1 MIDLSQYEDA
11 ATLNRWFLNNF
22 PVGRI
27 DLQIAEIN
35 LDKGIV
41 IFKGSVY
48 RDSNDLNPAVSNYA
62 KGERDDY
69 PAHMRKWYLEDT
81 ATSCIARCLTLLKG
95 SNKTAPKESME
106 RATSWSVEPKV
117 ALDKELLTGTT
128 AVSQSKDLSY
138 GLPGSRSAAVADVLR
153 ASFAEQGQAEGHSS
167 LPQQYCE
174 DGTMMLFKTGIN
186 KTTGKPYQGYVC
198 SCGKPQ
204 GQQCA
209 AKWASQSQNGNWYFK
224 ESVSG

>member
-22 PVGRI
+22 PLGRI

-48 RDSNDLNPAVSNYA
+48 RDVNDAAPAVSNYA

-95 SNKTAPKESME
+95 SNKTAPKESMV
-106 RATSWSVEPKV
+106 RATSWSVEPKI
-117 ALDKELLTGTT
+117 ALDEALRSDMTVVPETLMREVGT
-128 AVSQSKDLSY
+128 
-138 GLPGSRSAAVADVLR
+138 LP
-153 ASFAEQGQAEGHSS
+153 EQV
-167 LPQQYCE
+167 CD
-174 DGTMMLFKTGIN
+174 DGTRMRFKEGIS
-186 KTTGKPYQGYVC
+186 KTTQKPFKGYVC
-198 SCGKPQ
+198 ECGRGCP
-204 GQQCA
+204 
-209 AKWASQSQNGNWYFK
+209 AKWASLSANGNWYFK
-224 ESVSG
+224 EVVSG

>member
-22 PVGRI
+22 PLGRI

-95 SNKTAPKESME
+95 SNKTAPKESMV
-106 RATSWSVEPKV
+106 RATSWSVEPKPE
-117 ALDKELLTGTT
+117 LERELLQVNPVESLTRE
-128 AVSQSKDLSY
+128 VEN
-138 GLPGSRSAAVADVLR
+138 LR
-153 ASFAEQGQAEGHSS
+153 ELHCEG
-167 LPQQYCE
+167 
-174 DGTMMLFKTGIN
+174 GVRMLYKAGIS
-186 KTTGKPYQGYVC
+186 KTTNKPFAGYVC
-198 SCGKPQ
+198 VCGQKCQPVW
-204 GQQCA
+204 GT
-209 AKWASQSQNGNWYFK
+209 AKGDGTFVFK
-224 ESVSG
+224 ESING

>member
-22 PVGRI
+22 PLGRI

-48 RDSNDLNPAVSNYA
+48 RDVNDAAPAVSNYA

-95 SNKTAPKESME
+95 SNKTAPKESMV
-106 RATSWSVEPKV
+106 RATSWSVEPKI
-117 ALDKELLTGTT
+117 ALDEALRSDTDVVPEIVMRELGT
-128 AVSQSKDLSY
+128 
-138 GLPGSRSAAVADVLR
+138 
-153 ASFAEQGQAEGHSS
+153 
-167 LPQQYCE
+167 LPQQVCE
-174 DGTMMLFKTGIN
+174 DGTRMRFKEGIS
-186 KTTGKPYQGYVC
+186 KTTQKPFKGYVC
-198 SCGKPQ
+198 ECGRGCP
-204 GQQCA
+204 
-209 AKWASQSQNGNWYFK
+209 AKWASLSQNGTWYFK
-224 ESVSG
+224 EVVSG

>member
-22 PVGRI
+22 PLGRI

-48 RDSNDLNPAVSNYA
+48 RDVNDAAPAVSNYA

-95 SNKTAPKESME
+95 SNKTAPKESMV
-106 RATSWSVEPKV
+106 RATSWSVEPKA
-117 ALDKELLTGTT
+117 ALLDEFKN
-128 AVSQSKDLSY
+128 ADRQ
-138 GLPGSRSAAVADVLR
+138 AAEV
-153 ASFAEQGQAEGHSS
+153 FAEAVRNAPDIVMREVGT
-167 LPQQYCE
+167 LPEQVCD
-174 DGTMMLFKTGIN
+174 DGTRMRFKEGIS
-186 KTTGKPYQGYVC
+186 KTTQKPFKGYVC
-198 SCGKPQ
+198 ECGRGCP
-204 GQQCA
+204 
-209 AKWASQSQNGNWYFK
+209 AKWASLSANGNWYFK
-224 ESVSG
+224 EVVSG

>member
-22 PVGRI
+22 PLGRI

-48 RDSNDLNPAVSNYA
+48 RDVNDAAPAVSNYA

-95 SNKTAPKESME
+95 SNKTAPKESMV
-106 RATSWSVEPKV
+106 RATSWSVEPKA
-117 ALDKELLTGTT
+117 ALLDEFKN
-128 AVSQSKDLSY
+128 ADRQ
-138 GLPGSRSAAVADVLR
+138 AAEF
-153 ASFAEQGQAEGHSS
+153 FAEAVRNAPDIVMREVGT
-167 LPQQYCE
+167 LPEQVCD
-174 DGTMMLFKTGIN
+174 DGTRMRFKEGIS
-186 KTTGKPYQGYVC
+186 KTTQKPFKGYVC
-198 SCGKPQ
+198 ECGRGCP
-204 GQQCA
+204 
-209 AKWASQSQNGNWYFK
+209 AKWASLSANGNWYFK
-224 ESVSG
+224 EVISG